1 MANQEQ
7 PDWSNLPSDLLVLIS
22 ERTGDD
28 VTVFPAF
35 RSVCRAWRAA
45 VGPEPRLLL
54 PRGAGARQGSESDHH
69 ALVFPLSRGWSVV
82 VDARD
87 ASSRLSHLATGATA
101 ALPKL
106 TAIHDGSGGIVH
118 ARYEH
123 RPNEETAIRSN
134 SMFFFY
140 TYLDFT
146 DRLRFAA
153 HVPPGVP
160 AAADG
165 VTIMMYH
172 MMQGRAGM
180 LCCRPGDEAWTKVR
194 KPAPAV
200 GLGFFDFAYHD
211 GKMFGL
217 DTNGVMAVYDAA
229 TLDALHLVQPPPAT
243 PNLVGKMYDL
253 ASKLKEF
260 NYVHLIAL
268 PSKLVLVRTTVKS
281 SRPVAF
287 SIFELG
293 SAPDG
298 LAWLKAMD
306 AGNYDLFID
315 GYHTTYRE
323 SRANSGTRIYYVHD
337 EQRQVIPSTS
347 TAYYYSMKD
356 NKLEC
361 VYRLLEDSPEL
372 STKPSW
378 FVP

>member
-1 MANQEQ
+1 MADQEQ
-7 PDWSNLPSDLLVLIS
+7 PDWSNLPSDLLVLIA
-22 ERTGDD
+22 ERTSDD
-28 VTVFPAF
+28 ITGFPAF
-35 RSVCRAWRAA
+35 RSVCQAWRAV

-54 PRGAGARQGSESDHH
+54 PRGAGARQGSEPDHH
-69 ALVFPLSRGWSVV
+69 ALVFPLARGWSVV
-82 VDARD
+82 IDARD
-87 ASSRLSHLATGATA
+87 ASCRLSHLSTGATA
-101 ALPKL
+101 TLPRL
-106 TAIHDGSGGIVH
+106 TAIRDGSGGIRH

-123 RPNEETAIRSN
+123 RPSEETAIYTN
-134 SMFFFY
+134 GMFFYY
-140 TYLDFT
+140 TYSLFT
-146 DRLRFAA
+146 DRLRFAV
-153 HVPPGVP
+153 HVPPGAP

-165 VTIMMYH
+165 MTIMMYH
-172 MMQGRAGM
+172 MMQGWAGM
-180 LCCRPGDEAWTKVR
+180 LFCRPGDEAWTKVR

-217 DTNGVMAVYDAA
+217 DTNGKMAVYDAA
-229 TLDALHLVQPPPAT
+229 TLDVLHLVQPPPAT
-243 PNLVGKMYDL
+243 PNLVCKMYDL
-253 ASKLKEF
+253 AAGLEEF
-260 NYVHLIAL
+260 NYVHLVAL

-287 SIFELG
+287 SIFELA

-323 SRANSGTRIYYVHD
+323 SGASCGTRIYYVHD
-337 EQRQVIPSTS
+337 EQRQVTS
-347 TAYYYSMKD
+347 AAYCYSMQD

-361 VYRLLEDSPEL
+361 VYRTSEDSPEL